1 MSMSVITDI
10 AGRIPRAVV
19 PAIRTT
25 NIILAALVAALG
37 VGVYFALH
45 TTAAS
50 TKATPTTSAVARGV
64 VLASVSASGN
74 VQAASDLSVGFLT
87 SGQVVSV
94 NVKPGERVSKG
105 QVIGRLDATSAQAS
119 VDQAVAS
126 LATAKATL
134 AQAESGETAQQRQAD
149 AVSVKQARASIG
161 QAQTSV
167 GTARAQLRLDEAT
180 TKQSIA
186 TAAKSVALSQNR
198 TQLKTDRGGL
208 AGAVANLKADT
219 LKLTVNGTTYAT
231 ADEAVSAWNNIV
243 NQDKTTQQ
251 VQTQTNYDLQAQ
263 QTTDQQQLSADQAS
277 QKAASTS
284 QQSYWQNKVNADQD
298 AVNYDAR
305 RLQDQAKLM
314 NATQYQLSQ
323 DQATQ
328 QTMQTLQTTL
338 SQDQTSV
345 TTYEAK
351 VVSDRNQ
358 IASTEAS
365 VKSQVQTA
373 RSTRT
378 STLAKDR
385 QSIVTAA
392 QQLASAKLS
401 LQSTLANNAT
411 KSTTT
416 PASLAQDKAGV
427 LQAQVSLET
436 ARRTLAQTVLRAP
449 AAGTVA
455 QVNGTVGQSATG
467 GGTSTIAASSSSSS
481 SATGSTSSSTGSSSG
496 FVQLI
501 NLTGLEVTASF
512 SEGDAAK
519 IQLGQA
525 GTVTVSAL
533 PNTELA
539 AHVVAIDVS
548 GTTSSGVVQY
558 TVTMALDR
566 TTSGLKPGMSA
577 NATVTTGER
586 DNVLN
591 VPNAAVTGSG
601 TNATVKVL
609 QNGVQRT
616 VNVVAGLK
624 GDSTTEI
631 QSGLVA
637 GQRVVTSSGVVST
650 TGASSSTPGGLTGRG
665 GFAGGGGFP
674 GGAGGIPGG

>member
-1 MSMSVITDI
+1 MSMSVIADI

-25 NIILAALVAALG
+25 NIILAAVVAALG

-45 TTAAS
+45 TTPAS
-50 TKATPTTSAVARGV
+50 TKATPTTSAVARGA
-64 VLASVSASGN
+64 VLSSVSASGN
-74 VQAASDLSVGFLT
+74 VQAASDLSVGFET

-94 NVKPGERVSKG
+94 NVKPGDRVSKG
-105 QVIGRLDATSAQAS
+105 QVVGRLDATSAQAS

-167 GTARAQLRLDEAT
+167 RTARAQLRLDDAT

-186 TAAKSVALSQNR
+186 SAANSVALSQNR
-198 TQLKTDRGGL
+198 TQLKTDRGSL
-208 AGAVANLKADT
+208 AGAVAKSKADT

-251 VQTQTNYDLQAQ
+251 AQTQANYDLQSQ

-277 QKAASTS
+277 QKGASTAD
-284 QQSYWQNKVNADQD
+284 QSYWQNKVSADQD

-305 RLQDQAKLM
+305 RLQEQAKLL

-323 DQATQ
+323 DQASL

-338 SQDQTSV
+338 SQDASSV
-345 TTYEAK
+345 TTDEAK
-351 VVSDRNQ
+351 VVSDGNQ
-358 IASTEAS
+358 IASAEAS

-385 QSIVTAA
+385 QSIVTAG

-411 KSTTT
+411 KLTTT
-416 PASLAQDKAGV
+416 PATLAQSKAGV
-427 LQAQVSLET
+427 LQAEVSLAT

-455 QVNGTVGQSATG
+455 KVNGTVGQSVTG
-467 GGTSTIAASSSSSS
+467 GGTSAISSSSSS

-496 FVQLI
+496 FVELI

-519 IQLGQA
+519 IQLGQP

-601 TNATVKVL
+601 ANATVKVL
-609 QNGVQRT
+609 QNGAQRT

-637 GQRVVTSSGVVST
+637 GQQVVTSSGVVST
-650 TGASSSTPGGLTGRG
+650 AGANSSTPGGLTGRG
-665 GFAGGGGFP
+665 GGFGGGGFP
-674 GGAGGIPGG
+674 GGGGGLPGG